1 MTKLYLF
8 IRRYLA
14 VVLVCGSV
22 AAFAQQTVT
31 GKVISSDDQTTIPGV
46 NIVEKGTSN
55 GTVSDADGNYR
66 INVGSNAT
74 LVFTFVGYASQEIS
88 VGQQGTINISLVSDV
103 QALAEVVVTGYGS
116 QEKKDISGAVV
127 SMKSESFNKGNI
139 NDPSQLLQGK

>member
-55 GTVSDADGNYR
+55 GTVSDAEDQCWQQRNTGFHFCR
-66 INVGSNAT
+66 LCHSGSRRWTTRHN
-74 LVFTFVGYASQEIS
+74 
-88 VGQQGTINISLVSDV
+88 
-103 QALAEVVVTGYGS
+103 
-116 QEKKDISGAVV
+116 
-127 SMKSESFNKGNI
+127 
-139 NDPSQLLQGK
+139 